1 MILSVDINNND
12 FDQEFAGIVEVRD
25 ADGFTVYLQWQTGTL
40 PAGGDVN
47 IGLSFVPTEAGEYT
61 VRTFV
66 LSSIQ
71 SPSALS
77 PIAELT
83 FTVS

>member
-1 MILSVDINNND
+1 
-12 FDQEFAGIVEVRD
+12 VRD

-40 PAGGDVN
+40 PAGGAIN
-47 IGLSFVPTEAGEYT
+47 MGLSFVPTEAGDYT

-77 PIAELT
+77 LIEETT